1 MSSVRSKLR
10 ATMAAV
16 AASAVLLVSCASPA
30 AAASVP
36 KIADQTVASQTQPV
50 ASQNLPEFEIS
61 IVPGSHINLVSSA
74 SRVPIQIRNDYD
86 TDIRI
91 FIWVRPSNLSVK
103 MPKVFEFTAAAN
115 TTSNAAIPVEAIAN
129 GEVRLNVWLTS
140 FSGVKIG
147 KSTNLEMTVQRD
159 VESSILIGFFV
170 VVGAL
175 GVIGTNRMLK
185 RKKAGTV

>member
-1 MSSVRSKLR
+1 MGSVQSKLR
-10 ATMAAV
+10 ASLAAV
-16 AASAVLLVSCASPA
+16 AASAVLLVSCALPA

-36 KIADQTVASQTQPV
+36 KIAAQPV

-159 VESSILIGFFV
+159 VEGSILIAFFLV
-170 VVGAL
+170 IGVL

>member
-1 MSSVRSKLR
+1 MSSVTSKLR
-10 ATMAAV
+10 AALAAV
-16 AASAVLLVSCASPA
+16 AASAVLLLSCALPA

-36 KIADQTVASQTQPV
+36 KIAAQPAASQT
-50 ASQNLPEFEIS
+50 LPEFEIS

-91 FIWVRPSNLSVK
+91 FIWVRPSNLSIK

-185 RKKAGTV
+185 RKKGGTV

>member
-1 MSSVRSKLR
+1 MGSVQSKLR
-10 ATMAAV
+10 ASLAAV
-16 AASAVLLVSCASPA
+16 AASAVLLMSCVVPA

-36 KIADQTVASQTQPV
+36 KIATQTIASQT
-50 ASQNLPEFEIS
+50 LPEFEIS

-103 MPKVFEFTAAAN
+103 MPKVFEYTAAAN

-159 VESSILIGFFV
+159 VESSILIAFFV

-185 RKKAGTV
+185 RKKGGTV

>member
-1 MSSVRSKLR
+1 MSSVQSKLR
-10 ATMAAV
+10 AALA
-16 AASAVLLVSCASPA
+16 AASAVLLLSCALPA

-36 KIADQTVASQTQPV
+36 KNATQTIASQ
-50 ASQNLPEFEIS
+50 ALPEFEIS

-91 FIWVRPSNLSVK
+91 FIWVRPSNLSIK

-185 RKKAGTV
+185 RKKGGTV

>member
-1 MSSVRSKLR
+1 M
-10 ATMAAV
+10 
-16 AASAVLLVSCASPA
+16 
-30 AAASVP
+30 P
-36 KIADQTVASQTQPV
+36 KIATTTAVSQ
-50 ASQNLPEFEIS
+50 SLPEFEIS

-103 MPKVFEFTAAAN
+103 MPKVFEYTAAAN

-147 KSTNLEMTVQRD
+147 KSTNLAHRLSRTDRGELLLDIFDLIEKVRDSFWKLFSTGAFDNFSQRIQKYMFACK
-159 VESSILIGFFV
+159 EL
-170 VVGAL
+170 VGIDAHKCFNA
-175 GVIGTNRMLK
+175 TNTS
-185 RKKAGTV
+185 AD

>member
-1 MSSVRSKLR
+1 MSSVQSKLR
-10 ATMAAV
+10 TALAAA
-16 AASAVLLVSCASPA
+16 AASAVLLVSCALPA

-36 KIADQTVASQTQPV
+36 KIEFAPAAQTLATQT
-50 ASQNLPEFEIS
+50 LPEFEIS

-74 SRVPIQIRNDYD
+74 SRVPVQIRNGYD

-147 KSTNLEMTVQRD
+147 KSTNLEMTVRRD
-159 VESSILIGFFV
+159 VEGSILIAFFV

-175 GVIGTNRMLK
+175 GAIGTSRMLK
-185 RKKAGTV
+185 RNKVGSV

>member
-1 MSSVRSKLR
+1 MGSVQGKLR
-10 ATMAAV
+10 ASLAAV
-16 AASAVLLVSCASPA
+16 AASAVLLVSCALPA

-36 KIADQTVASQTQPV
+36 KIATQTIASQT
-50 ASQNLPEFEIS
+50 LPEFEIS

-74 SRVPIQIRNDYD
+74 SRVPIQIRNGYD

-103 MPKVFEFTAAAN
+103 MPKVFEYTAAAN

-185 RKKAGTV
+185 RKKGGTV

>member
-1 MSSVRSKLR
+1 MSVMHGKLS
-10 ATMAAV
+10 AALAAV
-16 AASAVLLVSCASPA
+16 AASAVLLVSCALPA

-36 KIADQTVASQTQPV
+36 KIAAQPV
-50 ASQNLPEFEIS
+50 ASQTLPEFEIS

-147 KSTNLEMTVQRD
+147 KSTTLEMTVQRD
-159 VESSILIGFFV
+159 VEGSILIAFFL

-175 GVIGTNRMLK
+175 GMIGTSRMLK

>member
-1 MSSVRSKLR
+1 MSSVQSKLR
-10 ATMAAV
+10 ASLAAV
-16 AASAVLLVSCASPA
+16 AASAVLLVSCALPA

-36 KIADQTVASQTQPV
+36 KIAAQPV
-50 ASQNLPEFEIS
+50 ASQTLPEFEIA

-185 RKKAGTV
+185 RKKGGTV

>member
-1 MSSVRSKLR
+1 MSSVQSKVR
-10 ATMAAV
+10 ASLAAV
-16 AASAVLLVSCASPA
+16 AASAVLLVSCAVPA

-36 KIADQTVASQTQPV
+36 KIAAQPV

-159 VESSILIGFFV
+159 VEGSILIAFFLV
-170 VVGAL
+170 IGVL
-175 GVIGTNRMLK
+175 GVIGTNRMLR
-185 RKKAGTV
+185 RKKADAV

>member
-1 MSSVRSKLR
+1 MSSVQSKVR
-10 ATMAAV
+10 ASLAAV
-16 AASAVLLVSCASPA
+16 AASAVLLVSCALPA

-36 KIADQTVASQTQPV
+36 KIAAQPV

-159 VESSILIGFFV
+159 VEGSILIAFFLV
-170 VVGAL
+170 IGVL

>member
-1 MSSVRSKLR
+1 MSVVQGKLS
-10 ATMAAV
+10 AALAAV
-16 AASAVLLVSCASPA
+16 AASAVLLVSCALPA

-36 KIADQTVASQTQPV
+36 KIAAQPV
-50 ASQNLPEFEIS
+50 ASQTLPEFEIS

-147 KSTNLEMTVQRD
+147 KSTTLEMTVQRD
-159 VESSILIGFFV
+159 VEGSILIAFFL

-175 GVIGTNRMLK
+175 GVIGTSRMLK

>member
-1 MSSVRSKLR
+1 MSSVQSKLR
-10 ATMAAV
+10 AALAAV
-16 AASAVLLVSCASPA
+16 AASAVLLVSVALPA

-36 KIADQTVASQTQPV
+36 KIAAQPIASQ
-50 ASQNLPEFEIS
+50 ALPEFEIA

-175 GVIGTNRMLK
+175 GVIGTKRMLK
-185 RKKAGTV
+185 RKKGGTV

>member
-1 MSSVRSKLR
+1 MGSVQGKLR
-10 ATMAAV
+10 ASLAAV
-16 AASAVLLVSCASPA
+16 AASAVILVSCALPA

-36 KIADQTVASQTQPV
+36 KIAAQTVASQT
-50 ASQNLPEFEIS
+50 LPEFEIS

-159 VESSILIGFFV
+159 VEGSILIAFFL

>member
-1 MSSVRSKLR
+1 MGSVQSKLR
-10 ATMAAV
+10 ASLAAV
-16 AASAVLLVSCASPA
+16 AASAVLLVSCALPA

-36 KIADQTVASQTQPV
+36 KIAAQPS

-159 VESSILIGFFV
+159 VEGSILIAFFLV
-170 VVGAL
+170 IGVL

>member
-1 MSSVRSKLR
+1 MSLVQSKLR
-10 ATMAAV
+10 ASLAAV
-16 AASAVLLVSCASPA
+16 AASAVLLVSCALPA
-30 AAASVP
+30 AAASAP
-36 KIADQTVASQTQPV
+36 KIETQTVTSQT
-50 ASQNLPEFEIS
+50 LPEFEIS
-61 IVPGSHINLVSSA
+61 IVPGSHINLVSTA
-74 SRVPIQIRNDYD
+74 SRVPIQIRNGYD

-159 VESSILIGFFV
+159 VESSILIAFFV

-185 RKKAGTV
+185 RKKVGTV

>member
-1 MSSVRSKLR
+1 MSSVQSKLR
-10 ATMAAV
+10 ASLAAV
-16 AASAVLLVSCASPA
+16 AASAVLLVSCALPA

-36 KIADQTVASQTQPV
+36 KIAAQPV

-159 VESSILIGFFV
+159 VEGSILIAFFLV
-170 VVGAL
+170 IGVL

>member
-1 MSSVRSKLR
+1 MSSVQSKLR
-10 ATMAAV
+10 ASLAAV
-16 AASAVLLVSCASPA
+16 AASALLLVSCALPA

-36 KIADQTVASQTQPV
+36 KIAVQTVASQT
-50 ASQNLPEFEIS
+50 LPEFEIS

-159 VESSILIGFFV
+159 VEGSILIAFFLV
-170 VVGAL
+170 IGVL

>member
-1 MSSVRSKLR
+1 MSSVQSKLR
-10 ATMAAV
+10 ASLAAV
-16 AASAVLLVSCASPA
+16 AASAVLLVSCALPA

-36 KIADQTVASQTQPV
+36 KIAAQPV

-86 TDIRI
+86 TDMRI

-159 VESSILIGFFV
+159 VEGSILIAFFLV
-170 VVGAL
+170 IGVL

>member
-1 MSSVRSKLR
+1 MGSVQGKLR
-10 ATMAAV
+10 ASLAAV
-16 AASAVLLVSCASPA
+16 AASAVLLVSCALPA

-36 KIADQTVASQTQPV
+36 KIATQTIASQT
-50 ASQNLPEFEIS
+50 LPEFEIS

-74 SRVPIQIRNDYD
+74 SRVPIQIRNGYD

-103 MPKVFEFTAAAN
+103 MPKVFEYTAAAN

-175 GVIGTNRMLK
+175 GVIGTNRMIK
-185 RKKAGTV
+185 RKKGGTV

>member
-1 MSSVRSKLR
+1 MTLVQSKLR
-10 ATMAAV
+10 AALAAV
-16 AASAVLLVSCASPA
+16 AASAVLLVSCVVPA

-36 KIADQTVASQTQPV
+36 KNAAQPV
-50 ASQNLPEFEIS
+50 ASQTLPEFEIS

-91 FIWVRPSNLSVK
+91 FIWVLPSNLSVK

-175 GVIGTNRMLK
+175 GVIGTNRMIK
-185 RKKAGTV
+185 RKKGGTV

>member
-1 MSSVRSKLR
+1 MGSVQSKLR
-10 ATMAAV
+10 ASLAAV
-16 AASAVLLVSCASPA
+16 AASAVLLMSCVVPA
-30 AAASVP
+30 AAASAP
-36 KIADQTVASQTQPV
+36 KIATTTAVSQ
-50 ASQNLPEFEIS
+50 SLPEFEIS

-103 MPKVFEFTAAAN
+103 MPKVFEYTAAAN

-159 VESSILIGFFV
+159 VESSILIAFFV
-170 VVGAL
+170 VIGAL
-175 GVIGTNRMLK
+175 GVIGTSRMLK
-185 RKKAGTV
+185 RKKGDTV

>member
-1 MSSVRSKLR
+1 MSSVQSKLR
-10 ATMAAV
+10 ASLAAV
-16 AASAVLLVSCASPA
+16 AASAVLLVSCALPA
-30 AAASVP
+30 VAASVP
-36 KIADQTVASQTQPV
+36 KIAAQPV

-159 VESSILIGFFV
+159 VESSILIAFFV

-185 RKKAGTV
+185 RKKVGTI

>member
-1 MSSVRSKLR
+1 MSSVTSKLR
-10 ATMAAV
+10 AALAAA
-16 AASAVLLVSCASPA
+16 AASAVLLVSCALPA

-36 KIADQTVASQTQPV
+36 KNATQPAASQ
-50 ASQNLPEFEIS
+50 ALPEFEIS

-91 FIWVRPSNLSVK
+91 FIWVRPSNLSIK

-185 RKKAGTV
+185 RKKGGTV

>member
-1 MSSVRSKLR
+1 MSSVQSKLR
-10 ATMAAV
+10 ASLAAV
-16 AASAVLLVSCASPA
+16 AASAVLLVSCALPA

-36 KIADQTVASQTQPV
+36 KIAAQPV
-50 ASQNLPEFEIS
+50 ATQTLPEFEIS

-159 VESSILIGFFV
+159 VEGSILIAFFLV
-170 VVGAL
+170 IGVL

>member
-1 MSSVRSKLR
+1 MSSVQSKLR
-10 ATMAAV
+10 ASLAAV
-16 AASAVLLVSCASPA
+16 AASAVLLVSCALPA

-36 KIADQTVASQTQPV
+36 KIAAQPV
-50 ASQNLPEFEIS
+50 ASQTLPEFEIS

-159 VESSILIGFFV
+159 VEGSILIAFFLV
-170 VVGAL
+170 IGVL

>member
-1 MSSVRSKLR
+1 MSSVQSKLR
-10 ATMAAV
+10 AALAAV
-16 AASAVLLVSCASPA
+16 AASAVLLLSCALPA

-36 KIADQTVASQTQPV
+36 KIAAQPATSQT
-50 ASQNLPEFEIS
+50 LPEFEIS

-91 FIWVRPSNLSVK
+91 FIWVRPSNLSIK

-185 RKKAGTV
+185 RKKGGTV

>member
-1 MSSVRSKLR
+1 MSSVQSKLR
-10 ATMAAV
+10 AALAAV
-16 AASAVLLVSCASPA
+16 AASAVLLVSFALPA

-36 KIADQTVASQTQPV
+36 KIAAQPV
-50 ASQNLPEFEIS
+50 ASQTLPEFEIA

-185 RKKAGTV
+185 RKKGGTV

>member
-1 MSSVRSKLR
+1 
-10 ATMAAV
+10 
-16 AASAVLLVSCASPA
+16 
-30 AAASVP
+30 
-36 KIADQTVASQTQPV
+36 
-50 ASQNLPEFEIS
+50 
-61 IVPGSHINLVSSA
+61 
-74 SRVPIQIRNDYD
+74 
-86 TDIRI
+86 
-91 FIWVRPSNLSVK
+91 

-147 KSTNLEMTVQRD
+147 KSINLEMTVQRD

-185 RKKAGTV
+185 RKKGGTV